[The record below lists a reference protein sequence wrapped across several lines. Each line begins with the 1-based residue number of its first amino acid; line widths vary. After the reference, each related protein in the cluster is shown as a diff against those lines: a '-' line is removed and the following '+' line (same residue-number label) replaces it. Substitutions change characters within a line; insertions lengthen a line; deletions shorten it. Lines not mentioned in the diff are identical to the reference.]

1 MQTEI
6 NFEAPNLLLTK
17 NSDGAQ
23 GAIAMTLGGIF
34 KFALFFI
41 ICVLVSI
48 LTAGISIMVT
58 GWVLGNLG
66 FG

>member
-6 NFEAPNLLLTK
+6 NFVSPNVLLTR

-23 GAIAMTLGGIF
+23 GDIVVTLGGIF

-41 ICVLVSI
+41 ICLLISI
-48 LTAGISIMVT
+48 LITGISIMAT
-58 GWVLGNLG
+58 GWVLGD
-66 FG
+66 FGLA

>member
-6 NFEAPNLLLTK
+6 NFVSPNVLLTR

-23 GAIAMTLGGIF
+23 GDIVVTLGGIF

-41 ICVLVSI
+41 ICLLISI
-48 LTAGISIMVT
+48 LVTGISIIAT
-58 GWVLGNLG
+58 GWVLGDLG
-66 FG
+66 LA

>member
-6 NFEAPNLLLTK
+6 NLVSPNVLLTR

-23 GAIAMTLGGIF
+23 GDIVVTLGGIF

-41 ICVLVSI
+41 ICLLISI
-48 LTAGISIMVT
+48 LVTGISIMAT
-58 GWVLGNLG
+58 GWVLGD
-66 FG
+66 FGLA

>member
-6 NFEAPNLLLTK
+6 NFVSPNVLLTR

-23 GAIAMTLGGIF
+23 GDNVVTLRGIF

-41 ICVLVSI
+41 ICLLISI
-48 LTAGISIMVT
+48 LVTGISIMAT
-58 GWVLGNLG
+58 GWVLGD
-66 FG
+66 FGLA

>member
-6 NFEAPNLLLTK
+6 NFVSPNVLLTR

-23 GAIAMTLGGIF
+23 GDIVVTLGGIF

-41 ICVLVSI
+41 ICLLISI
-48 LTAGISIMVT
+48 LVTGISIMAT
-58 GWVLGNLG
+58 GWVLGD
-66 FG
+66 FGLA